1 MLKPE
6 EMLKLRIIFPKKYK
20 REVINTLYSLG
31 VVHLKDFSEEDY
43 EKELK
48 GVKIGDPLEES
59 PIIAENLLS
68 LKTILLSLLDLGI
81 IEKGLI
87 EELREGKIKS
97 KKFDMREIVEFVS
110 TWKDFFENKHNE
122 IQKID
127 EKIQNL
133 NEILSIMTILKKLG
147 IDPKLLDTE
156 DSKYSWI
163 IGQCKCSSLEMIE
176 ENLKKENLLK
186 KDVVFSPVRD
196 KDRCYLAIFFKK
208 DKIDKIKQCLTSD
221 FSEVDLSKIN
231 KFFKSNKCIDD
242 LISEINDYIYELKE
256 KKEEIITEIREK
268 FILDSKKM
276 LKMYTYLSEL
286 LEKSESPLRFIEGE
300 RFTVIDGWIP
310 KSKKIELKKKILD
323 ITQGKSFIKFE
334 KVDIKKEEAPVKL
347 NNPKMIRN
355 FQDLLEMYSL
365 PKYWE
370 LDPTLFVFI
379 TFPIF
384 FGFIL
389 GDLGYGLVSLVAFL
403 ILRKAMPKL
412 RSFIDILILSSIST
426 MFFGLI
432 FGEFFGS
439 SSIFG
444 VVKLHPIIERMKDT
458 GELMKIAVI
467 MGLIHINIGFIS
479 GFINEYGRHGLKKA
493 ILCKASWIITEA
505 GLILLYLHVKDL
517 GYCLTILGVI
527 MLGIGEKINGLV
539 ELPTLISHTLSYLR
553 LMAVGLASVCL
564 ASVIN
569 NFASAFITKGGIFIV
584 FAIGLLIMG
593 HVVNLLLGLMEAFIH
608 SLRLNYVEFF
618 TKFYHGGGIPYVPFG
633 SKKVEVI

>member
-20 REVINTLYSLG
+20 RRVIEVLYSLG
-31 VVHLKDFSEEDY
+31 VIHLKDFSEEEY
-43 EKELK
+43 EKEIK
-48 GVKIGDPLEES
+48 GVKLGDPLEES

-87 EELREGKIKS
+87 EDLRVGKIKS
-97 KKFDMREIVEFVS
+97 KKFKIREIVEFVS
-110 TWKDFFENKHNE
+110 EWKEFFEEKNKE

-133 NEILSIMTILKKLG
+133 KEILSIMEVLKKLG

-156 DSKYSWI
+156 ESKYCWI
-163 IGQCKCSSLEMIE
+163 IGQCKPGSLSKIE
-176 ENLKKENLLK
+176 DNLKKEKLLGKDAILSAFKDDNL
-186 KDVVFSPVRD
+186 
-196 KDRCYLAIFFKK
+196 CYAAIFFKK
-208 DKIDKIKQCLTSD
+208 EIAEKIKQCLTSD
-221 FSEVDLSKIN
+221 FTEIDISKIRQ
-231 KFFKSNKCIDD
+231 FLKSEKSVDD
-242 LISEINDYIYELKE
+242 IITEIKDYIYELKE

-268 FILDSKKM
+268 FVLDSKKM
-276 LKMYTYLSEL
+276 LKMYAYLSEL
-286 LEKSESPLRFIEGE
+286 LEKSESPLKFIEGE
-300 RFTVIDGWIP
+300 RFTVIDGWVP
-310 KSKKIELKKKILD
+310 KSKREEVERKVKE
-323 ITQGKSFIKFE
+323 ITEGKAFIRFE
-334 KVDIKKEEAPVKL
+334 KVDIRKEEAPVKL
-347 NNPKMIRN
+347 KNPGIVRN

-389 GDLGYGLVSLVAFL
+389 GDLGYGLVSLIAFL

-412 RSFIDILILSSIST
+412 KSFIDILILSSIST

-444 VVKLHPIIERMKDT
+444 VIKLHPIIERMRDT
-458 GELMKIAVI
+458 GKLMKIAVL

-479 GFINEYGRHGLKKA
+479 GFINEYRREGLKKA
-493 ILCKASWIITEA
+493 ILCKASWMITEA
-505 GLILLYLHVKDL
+505 GLILLYFHVKDL
-517 GYCLTILGVI
+517 GYALTVLGVV
-527 MLGIGEKINGLV
+527 MLAIGEKINGLV

-569 NFASAFITKGGIFIV
+569 NFASAFISKGGIFIV

-618 TKFYHGGGIPYVPFG
+618 TKFYHGGGKPYVPFG
-633 SKKVEVI
+633 SKKAEVI